1 MTDFQKTVRT
11 GQMEDSVAGS
21 NNKVLSLHVFLSKV
35 LFLQLKN
42 YPLDLKNDSEYGI
55 YVSLNFLIWGFK
67 NN

>member
-1 MTDFQKTVRT
+1 MTDFQKAVRT
-11 GQMEDSVAGS
+11 RQMEDSVAGS
-21 NNKVLSLHVFLSKV
+21 NNKVWSLHVFLSKV

-55 YVSLNFLIWGFK
+55 CVSLNFLIWGFK